1 MSLKGIVA
9 WVKKAV
15 AIFKAAKAGDANQWP
30 DAAASLPR
38 VTPIE
43 KGRAYERARKDL
55 KTRVKR
61 RKSEFPGGDAA

>member
-15 AIFKAAKAGDANQWP
+15 AIFKAVKSGDESQWP
-30 DAAASLPR
+30 DAKVPR
-38 VTPIE
+38 VTPIDR
-43 KGRAYERARKDL
+43 GQAYQRARKDL